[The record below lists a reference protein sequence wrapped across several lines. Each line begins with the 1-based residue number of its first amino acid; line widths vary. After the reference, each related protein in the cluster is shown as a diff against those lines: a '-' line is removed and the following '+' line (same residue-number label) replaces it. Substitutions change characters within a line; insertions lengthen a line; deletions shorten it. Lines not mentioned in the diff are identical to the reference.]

1 MRCVSAWSKR
11 DKSKRAA
18 LKAVV
23 MDRTLPVEDRFNA
36 TLKLAQLPRNGAAV
50 RVRLRCAITGRSRGN
65 YRKFKLCR
73 IALREL
79 ASVRADP
86 RHGQGK
92 LVRGHAMSM
101 SDPLG
106 DMLTR
111 IRNAQRARHR
121 SAWRRRRKLRANV
134 LDVLKREGFIRGF
147 AAEELRPGVAQLR
160 IELKYDEGEPVIKEI
175 TRISKPG
182 RRVYS
187 KIKELPRVYAGLGV
201 SILSTPRGVMSD
213 AEARAANVGGEV
225 LCRVF

>member
-1 MRCVSAWSKR
+1 M
-11 DKSKRAA
+11 
-18 LKAVV
+18 AV
-23 MDRTLPVEDRFNA
+23 
-36 TLKLAQLPRNGAAV
+36 
-50 RVRLRCAITGRSRGN
+50 
-65 YRKFKLCR
+65 
-73 IALREL
+73 
-79 ASVRADP
+79 
-86 RHGQGK
+86 
-92 LVRGHAMSM
+92 

-111 IRNAQRARHR
+111 IRNAQRARHA
-121 SAWRRRRKLRANV
+121 SCMAPASKLRANV
-134 LDVLKREGFIRGF
+134 LDVLRREGFIRGF
-147 AAEELRPGVAQLR
+147 EAHELRPGVAELR
-160 IELKYDEGEPVIKEI
+160 IELKYNEGEPVIKEI